1 MKLFFL
7 TPVGMPTGT
16 EKSEAQV
23 MTSQSLIYLSVVVLL
38 WAIAWQ
44 LRSLKMRQA
53 VLLAASYLFY
63 ANWGI
68 GFLAVLIASSLMNY
82 ALGIVLRRQPTA
94 GRLWMGV
101 ACNVVLL
108 SFFKY
113 LPPLFEGAPADAW
126 LPDFLHR
133 IVMPVGMSFWTF
145 QGLSYLF
152 DTYREE
158 ELDPSLLEFCLYMAF
173 WPTVLAGPVCRL
185 PNMLP
190 QFRRL
195 SGFNLEDISVGAWRL
210 LQGVIMQMVLAQI
223 LVSGLSPGSGVTAG
237 FDQMK
242 SGWGGL
248 DVLLLGI
255 GFGFQ
260 LFFDF
265 AGYSHMVIGAAR
277 LFGMQLEENFH
288 RPFYALTPSIFW
300 TRWHMSLSFW
310 IRDYIFVPLAAARRD
325 VWWPYVVF
333 VLAMTLFGLWHAA
346 KATFILWG
354 VYHGLLLVTHRLGQR
369 IKRRQFITLPASV
382 GALLA
387 WASTFC
393 FVSLGWIFFRAHDLD
408 QALAMFQTAFVPS
421 RYRHFA
427 LPTAFYILVSVM
439 TIGYFICNYMVSFL
453 RAWSAHYREEFR
465 NSAELYLPLRP
476 MGSLAGVNMIAAALF
491 NFFSERMW
499 WWLTP
504 MVLVLSIFIGL
515 AIFTQGS
522 TIPVTPVMYTMF

>member
-1 MKLFFL
+1 
-7 TPVGMPTGT
+7 
-16 EKSEAQV
+16 
-23 MTSQSLIYLSVVVLL
+23 MTSQSLISLAVVVLL

-44 LRSLKMRQA
+44 LRSLTVRQA
-53 VLLAASYLFY
+53 ILLAASYLFY

-82 ALGIVLRRQPTA
+82 ALGMVLRRQPTA
-94 GRLWMGV
+94 GRLWISV

-113 LPPLFEGAPADAW
+113 LPPLLEGAPAPAL
-126 LPDFLHR
+126 LPDFMHR

-195 SGFNLEDISVGAWRL
+195 SEFNLADISVGARRL
-210 LQGVIMQMVLAQI
+210 LQGLLMKTVLAQI
-223 LVSGLSPGSGVTAG
+223 LASGLSPGSGITAG
-237 FDQMK
+237 FDQIQ

-248 DVLLLGI
+248 DVLLLGV

-310 IRDYIFVPLAAARRD
+310 IRDYVFVPLAASRRD

-354 VYHGLLLVTHRLGQR
+354 IYHGLLLVAHRLGQR
-369 IKRRQFITLPASV
+369 LKRRQPITWPASV
-382 GALLA
+382 GALLS
-387 WASTFC
+387 WAGTFC
-393 FVSLGWIFFRAHDLD
+393 FVSLGWLFFRAHDLD
-408 QALAMFQTAFVPS
+408 QALTMFRTAFVPS
-421 RYRHFA
+421 SYRHFA
-427 LPTAFYILVSVM
+427 LPPTFYLLVLIM
-439 TIGYFICNYMVSFL
+439 AIGYFVCNQIASFL
-453 RAWSAHYREEFR
+453 RAWSVRYGEEFR
-465 NSAELYLPLRP
+465 KSGELGIPLQP
-476 MGSLAGVNMIAAALF
+476 MGSLAGVNMIAAALC
-491 NFFSERMW
+491 NFLSERMW

-504 MVLVLSIFIGL
+504 MVLVLSVFISL
-515 AIFTQGS
+515 AIFQQGS
-522 TIPVTPVMYTMF
+522 AVPVTPFMYTIF

>member
-1 MKLFFL
+1 MIGQYLI
-7 TPVGMPTGT
+7 
-16 EKSEAQV
+16 
-23 MTSQSLIYLSVVVLL
+23 SLLVVVLL
-38 WAIAWQ
+38 WAVAWQ
-44 LRSLKMRQA
+44 LRTLTIRQA
-53 VLLAASYLFY
+53 ILLAASYLFY
-63 ANWGI
+63 ANWGL
-68 GFLAVLIASSLMNY
+68 GFLGVLIASSLMNY
-82 ALGIVLRRQPTA
+82 ALGMALRRQPTA
-94 GRLWMGV
+94 ARLWMSV

-113 LPPLFEGAPADAW
+113 LPPLLAGAPAQAL
-126 LPDFLHR
+126 LPDVLHR

-158 ELDPSLLEFCLYMAF
+158 EMDPSLLEFCLYMAF

-195 SGFNLEDISVGAWRL
+195 SGFNLADISVGAQRV
-210 LQGVIMQMVLAQI
+210 LQGVIMKMVLAQI
-223 LVSGLSPGSGVTAG
+223 LASGLSPGTGVAAA
-237 FDQMK
+237 FDQTNNN
-242 SGWGGL
+242 WGGL

-277 LFGMQLEENFH
+277 LFGIQLEENFH
-288 RPFYALTPSIFW
+288 RPFYALTPSAFW

-310 IRDYIFVPLAAARRD
+310 IRDYVFVPLAASRRD

-346 KATFILWG
+346 KLTFILWG
-354 VYHGLLLVTHRLGQR
+354 VYHGLLLVVHRLGQR
-369 IKRRQFITLPASV
+369 LKRRYPITLPASV
-382 GALLA
+382 GALLS

-393 FVSLGWIFFRAHDLD
+393 FVSLGWIFFRAHDYG

-421 RYRHFA
+421 RYGHFA
-427 LPTAFYILVSVM
+427 LPPAFYVLIFVVG
-439 TIGYFICNYMVSFL
+439 IGYFLWNQLIAFL
-453 RAWSAHYREEFR
+453 RAWSARYGAAVRQ
-465 NSAELYLPLRP
+465 SGELGIPLQS
-476 MGSLAGVNMIAAALF
+476 MGSLAGVNMVAAALF
-491 NFFSERMW
+491 TFLSERMW

-504 MVLVLSIFIGL
+504 LVLVLSIFVSL
-515 AIFTQGS
+515 EIFTQGS
-522 TIPVTPVMYTMF
+522 AIPVTPFMYTLF

>member
-1 MKLFFL
+1 
-7 TPVGMPTGT
+7 
-16 EKSEAQV
+16 
-23 MTSQSLIYLSVVVLL
+23 MTSQSLISLPAVVLL
-38 WAIAWQ
+38 WAVAWQ
-44 LRSLKMRQA
+44 LRALTIRQA

-94 GRLWMGV
+94 GRLWMSV
-101 ACNVVLL
+101 ACNIVLL

-113 LPPLFEGAPADAW
+113 LPPLFEGAPANAW

-195 SGFNLEDISVGAWRL
+195 SGFNLADISVGAWRL
-210 LQGVIMQMVLAQI
+210 LQGVIMKMVLAQI
-223 LVSGLSPGSGVTAG
+223 LASGLSPGSGVTAG

-242 SGWGGL
+242 GGWGGL

-265 AGYSHMVIGAAR
+265 AGYSHMVIGVAR

-288 RPFYALTPSIFW
+288 RPFYALTPSVFW

-369 IKRRQFITLPASV
+369 IKRRQSITWPASV

-427 LPTAFYILVSVM
+427 LPTTFYILVPVM

-453 RAWSAHYREEFR
+453 RAWSARYGEEFR
-465 NSAELYLPLRP
+465 NSGELHISLRP

-504 MVLVLSIFIGL
+504 MVLVLSIFISL

-522 TIPVTPVMYTMF
+522 AIPVTPFMYTMF

>member
-1 MKLFFL
+1 
-7 TPVGMPTGT
+7 
-16 EKSEAQV
+16 
-23 MTSQSLIYLSVVVLL
+23 MTSQSLISLSVVVLL

-53 VLLAASYLFY
+53 VLLATSYLFY

-94 GRLWMGV
+94 GRLWMSV

-113 LPPLFEGAPADAW
+113 LPPLFEGAPANAW

-195 SGFNLEDISVGAWRL
+195 SGFNLADISVGAWRL
-210 LQGVIMQMVLAQI
+210 LQGVIMKMVLAQI
-223 LVSGLSPGSGVTAG
+223 LASGLGPGSGVTAG
-237 FDQMK
+237 FDQIK
-242 SGWGGL
+242 DGWGGL

-265 AGYSHMVIGAAR
+265 AGYSHMVIGVAR

-288 RPFYALTPSIFW
+288 RPFYALTPSVFW

-369 IKRRQFITLPASV
+369 IKRRQSITWPASV
-382 GALLA
+382 GTLLA

-427 LPTAFYILVSVM
+427 LPTTFYILVPVM

-453 RAWSAHYREEFR
+453 RAWSARYREDFR
-465 NSAELYLPLRP
+465 NSAELYIPLRP

-491 NFFSERMW
+491 DFFSERMW

-504 MVLVLSIFIGL
+504 MVLVLSFFISL
-515 AIFTQGS
+515 AIFAQGS
-522 TIPVTPVMYTMF
+522 AIPVTPVMYTMF

>member
-1 MKLFFL
+1 
-7 TPVGMPTGT
+7 
-16 EKSEAQV
+16 
-23 MTSQSLIYLSVVVLL
+23 MTSQSLISLSVVVLL
-38 WAIAWQ
+38 WAVAWQ
-44 LRSLKMRQA
+44 LRSLKIRQA
-53 VLLAASYLFY
+53 ILLAASYLFY

-82 ALGIVLRRQPTA
+82 ALGIALRRQPTA
-94 GRLWMGV
+94 GRLWMSV

-113 LPPLFEGAPADAW
+113 LPPLFEGVPAHAW

-133 IVMPVGMSFWTF
+133 IVMPVGISFWTF

-195 SGFNLEDISVGAWRL
+195 SEFNLADISVGAWRL
-210 LQGVIMQMVLAQI
+210 LQGVIMQMVLAQM
-223 LVSGLSPGSGVTAG
+223 LASGLSPGSGVTAG

-265 AGYSHMVIGAAR
+265 AGYSHMVIGVAR

-288 RPFYALTPSIFW
+288 LPFYALTPSVFW

-310 IRDYIFVPLAAARRD
+310 IRDYVFVPLAAARRD
-325 VWWPYVVF
+325 VWWPYIVF

-354 VYHGLLLVTHRLGQR
+354 AYHGLLLVAHRLGQR
-369 IKRRQFITLPASV
+369 IKRRQSITWPAPV

-393 FVSLGWIFFRAHDLD
+393 FVSLGWIFFRAHDLN

-427 LPTAFYILVSVM
+427 LPTTFYILVPVM

-453 RAWSAHYREEFR
+453 RAWSARCGEEFR
-465 NSAELYLPLRP
+465 NSGELYISWRP

-504 MVLVLSIFIGL
+504 MVLVLSIFISL

-522 TIPVTPVMYTMF
+522 AIPVTPAMYTMF

>member
-1 MKLFFL
+1 
-7 TPVGMPTGT
+7 
-16 EKSEAQV
+16 
-23 MTSQSLIYLSVVVLL
+23 MTSQSLISLSIVVLL

-53 VLLAASYLFY
+53 ILLVASYLLY

-82 ALGIVLRRQPTA
+82 ALGMVLRRQPTA
-94 GRLWMGV
+94 GRLWISV

-113 LPPLFEGAPADAW
+113 LPPLLEGAPAQAE

-133 IVMPVGMSFWTF
+133 VVMPVGMSFWTF
-145 QGLSYLF
+145 QALSYLF

-210 LQGVIMQMVLAQI
+210 LQGVIMKMVLAQI
-223 LVSGLSPGSGVTAG
+223 LASGLSPGSGVTAG

-242 SGWGGL
+242 DGWGGL

-265 AGYSHMVIGAAR
+265 AGYSHMVIGVAR

-288 RPFYALTPSIFW
+288 RPFYALTPSVFW

-354 VYHGLLLVTHRLGQR
+354 VYHGLLLVAHRLGQR

-427 LPTAFYILVSVM
+427 LPTTFYILVPVM
-439 TIGYFICNYMVSFL
+439 TLGYFLCNYMASFL
-453 RAWSAHYREEFR
+453 RAWSVRYREEFR
-465 NSAELYLPLRP
+465 TSGELYMPLRS

-522 TIPVTPVMYTMF
+522 AIPVTPVMYTMF